1 LARLASIKTRL
12 QGPRQPT
19 AGGLNT
25 GAGLSPAAGWL
36 WSRADL

>member
-25 GAGLSPAAGWL
+25 GCRAQPCRWL
-36 WSRADL
+36 TLIKGRP